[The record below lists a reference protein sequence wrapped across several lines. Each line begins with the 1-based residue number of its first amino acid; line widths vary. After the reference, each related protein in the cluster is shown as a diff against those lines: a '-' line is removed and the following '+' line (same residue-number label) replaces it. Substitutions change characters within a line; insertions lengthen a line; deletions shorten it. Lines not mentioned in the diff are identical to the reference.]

1 MPVSYTKFPEQQAG
15 HCDDVNK
22 RHYKLSNSIVLK
34 GCQDTARQPSAAERG
49 QYLLLLSGPQNWKSM
64 I

>member
-1 MPVSYTKFPEQQAG
+1 MPFFYTKFPEQQPG

-22 RHYKLSNSIVLK
+22 RHYKLSNSNVLK
-34 GCQDTARQPSAAERG
+34 DVRTRLVIQSAADRG
-49 QYLLLLSGPQNWKSM
+49 QYLLLLTGPQNWKSM